1 MAEPGGW
8 IRPFV
13 EAGPP
18 MVELMRTLSTE
29 HAAAAFVEKIL
40 SATGRPEAGPTRV
53 KRPPLDLLTD
63 REAEIL
69 ELLPQRL
76 QNKEIATR
84 LFISPQTVNSHLK
97 NVYQKLGVNNRRQAV
112 MRAAELGLLSLD

>member
-1 MAEPGGW
+1 M
-8 IRPFV
+8 
-13 EAGPP
+13 
-18 MVELMRTLSTE
+18 
-29 HAAAAFVEKIL
+29 AAAAPVG
-40 SATGRPEAGPTRV
+40 SPAGNRPRRVGRPPA
-53 KRPPLDLLTD
+53 DLLTD

-69 ELLPQRL
+69 ELLARRL
-76 QNKEIATR
+76 QYKQIAAR